1 MERLTIAMLTMRE
14 IHHIDGMQISALGFP
29 TPPRKQ
35 RRKQRVE
42 CGLARKGLALG
53 KNLCENRAR

>member
-14 IHHIDGMQISALGFP
+14 IHHIDGMQISALGFAA
-29 TPPRKQ
+29 PPRKQ
-35 RRKQRVE
+35 RVK

-53 KNLCENRAR
+53 KNLCENRVR